1 MDKKFV
7 SDGRKV
13 ALVVNNCPAHPHNQN
28 LKLIKLLFL
37 PPNTNSQMLPMDM
50 CDLLTESTVS

>member
-13 ALVVNNCPAHPHNQN
+13 ALVVNNCPAHPQIQN
-28 LKLIKLLFL
+28 LKLIKLFFL
-37 PPNTNSQMLPMDM
+37 PPNTNSQMLPMDH
-50 CDLLTESTVS
+50 V